1 MSFEFMVLF
10 SILSFENSC
19 VVIESTFFVLIT
31 FKLSTKDNVMSLF
44 SASLI
49 DKASS
54 YSIFAWKAYK
64 FVRFL

>member
-1 MSFEFMVLF
+1 MSIEFMVLF
-10 SILSFENSC
+10 SVLSSENSC

-54 YSIFAWKAYK
+54 YRIFAWKAYK